1 MFCLPKE
8 TVLRSRIFVIIDL
21 NITQIC
27 FMIEISQKWYIL
39 NEDWYLVCFPVF
51 CVCFVCLKSIQI
63 CFFLGSRMF
72 VICYKSKYSSVM
84 FYEWRFLEMVH
95 PGSALM
101 TGMFSRILCMLFL
114 SKEQPHMFFPYQNPS
129 AKAAFHQNIPIV
141 IILIF
146 LFQIL
151 CYIYS
156 ELPGD
161 VEIYFRFFKKNST
174 SIRGVEDDGCTSHV
188 LDDLLFFRAF

>member
-1 MFCLPKE
+1 MFG
-8 TVLRSRIFVIIDL
+8 V
-21 NITQIC
+21 
-27 FMIEISQKWYIL
+27 Y
-39 NEDWYLVCFPVF
+39 
-51 CVCFVCLKSIQI
+51 
-63 CFFLGSRMF
+63 
-72 VICYKSKYSSVM
+72 YKSKYSPAVLNDQK
-84 FYEWRFLEMVH
+84 FLEIVH
-95 PGSALM
+95 PGSVLM
-101 TGMFSRILCMLFL
+101 TGMFSCILCMLFL

-141 IILIF
+141 MILIF

-188 LDDLLFFRAF
+188 LDDLLFFRGSR